1 MKQRGS
7 LFINMRVLSIL
18 IFFIFS
24 CKELTQTNK
33 IQIATPNKTTIPVVV
48 DPKLS
53 LLKDTSK
60 VVFFIKQ
67 LDVEIAF
74 YKKYTVVQIEDSELL
89 RIERHLRYVVDSFN
103 IDGKKRMDK
112 IQREMGPSAKIN
124 INHFIIDL
132 SRYKFQLVAAT
143 NNLNE
148 KEIWINAFCNSD
160 SRNWRTEIVSTKD
173 GGICYFQCSFNL
185 TQAKLISFLVNE
197 DV

>member
-7 LFINMRVLSIL
+7 LFMLVLSIL
-18 IFFIFS
+18 IFYIFS
-24 CKELTQTNK
+24 CKESIK
-33 IQIATPNKTTIPVVV
+33 INQISIVEPNKNAIPVGI
-48 DPKLS
+48 DSKRQ

-60 VVFFIKQ
+60 VVFFKKQ
-67 LDVEIAF
+67 SDVETAF
-74 YKKYTVVQIEDSELL
+74 QKKYTVVQIEDLDLL
-89 RIERHLRYVVDSFN
+89 PIERHLLYVIDSFN
-103 IDGKKRMDK
+103 IRGRKRMDK

-160 SRNWRTEIVSTKD
+160 SRNWRTEIFSMKD
-173 GGICYFQCSFNL
+173 GGICYFQCLFNL
-185 TQAKLISFLVNE
+185 TQTKLICFLVNE

>member
-7 LFINMRVLSIL
+7 LFMLVLSIL
-18 IFFIFS
+18 IFYIFS
-24 CKELTQTNK
+24 CKESTK
-33 IQIATPNKTTIPVVV
+33 INQISIAKPNKNAIPVGI
-48 DPKLS
+48 DSKRQ

-60 VVFFIKQ
+60 VVFFKKQ
-67 LDVEIAF
+67 SDVETAF
-74 YKKYTVVQIEDSELL
+74 QKKYTVVQIEYLDLL
-89 RIERHLRYVVDSFN
+89 PIERHLLYVIDSFN
-103 IDGKKRMDK
+103 IRGRKRMDK
-112 IQREMGPSAKIN
+112 IQREIGPSAKIN

-160 SRNWRTEIVSTKD
+160 SRNWRTEIFSMKD
-173 GGICYFQCSFNL
+173 GGICYFQCLFNL
-185 TQAKLISFLVNE
+185 SQVKLINFLVNE